1 MAEPAESVEKGVEE
15 LEKEITCAVCHGH
28 YDEPKVLP
36 CCHYYCKECVYSLA
50 LRTGLDKL
58 FSCPECRMDVT
69 LPQGSVDNL
78 QTAFFINRLKQVHSK
93 LEKTHGKVDAKCELC
108 YGAKAEAFCRQCA
121 SLICVD
127 CVKSH
132 QKMKKTFSGHK
143 VSSLEELKAGL
154 SVRDIVM
161 EESPLQMCKLHIKQP
176 LAIYCFDC
184 SCLIC
189 RDCTIKNHLGHNY
202 EFIDI
207 AAPGMKKKLI
217 EHLYRLEEV
226 KTSLSHAVKEIQ
238 STQSEIE
245 AQGDSVNNKLESWF
259 EHFHKIIEQRKQELL
274 KEVATKVTQ
283 KLNRL
288 SVQEKKLST
297 KCAVIQSVIEYTQQC
312 VKHSADDE
320 IMCMHAEIKS
330 RIEREIEEH
339 RKKGRSLKPMEEVDI
354 GMEVS
359 CAEELKELCQTKA
372 RVTQIPV
379 ECTVEGEGVKTAEIN
394 KLSELSVIV
403 KLSDGKNVKQKY
415 GVDCHLKT
423 LANGSTVKCKVNLIQ
438 DNEYLIQYTPTVR
451 GRHELV
457 LTVNGQEVA
466 SSPFPVFVSIP
477 PTQLGI
483 PVKVIR
489 GLTNPCFSAINS
501 VGEIIITAE
510 WRDVTVFDKEGKKLR
525 NINTSYYNIKDPT
538 GVAVDETDS
547 IYIAG
552 NGRSHNI
559 MKFNKEMKLVK
570 EVSVKQ
576 NSQLYGVAVVGDEV
590 MVCDSGYS
598 CVMVYTKELEYVR
611 QIGSPGKSPGQF
623 DIRDV
628 SSDEHGNLYV
638 CEGEHKN
645 VYLYSVAHNYPGG
658 YFGVYPNEEYQEY
671 LEYEEYPNDLVDEDY
686 PDYRIQVLSNGGEY
700 LRSIGCNKL
709 DFPFGVC
716 LSGQYVYVADTHN
729 HNISVYTT
737 MGEYVTTLGQEGSN
751 EGEYSC
757 PRGVCTD
764 KDGYIYVCDCG
775 NNRVQ
780 IL

>member
-1 MAEPAESVEKGVEE
+1 MAEPAESVEKSVEE

-28 YDEPKVLP
+28 YNEPKVLP
-36 CCHYYCKECVYSLA
+36 CCHYYCKECIYSLA
-50 LRTGLDKL
+50 LRTGLDKP

-78 QTAFFINRLKQVHSK
+78 PTAFFINRLKQVHSK
-93 LEKTHGKVDAKCELC
+93 LEKAHGKVDAKCELC
-108 YGAKAEAFCRQCA
+108 RGAKAEAFCRQCTG
-121 SLICVD
+121 LICAD

-132 QKMKKTFSGHK
+132 QRMKTFSGHK
-143 VSSLEELKAGL
+143 VSSLEELRVGL
-154 SVRDIVM
+154 SIKDIIM
-161 EESPLQMCKLHIKQP
+161 EESPLQMCELHKQP
-176 LAIYCFDC
+176 MAVYCFDC

-202 EFIDI
+202 EFINI
-207 AAPGMKKKLI
+207 AAPEMKKKFI
-217 EHLYRLEEV
+217 EDLYPLEEV
-226 KTSLSHAVKEIQ
+226 KVSLSHAVKEIQ
-238 STQSEIE
+238 STQSEVE
-245 AQGDSVNNKLESWF
+245 AQGDSVNNKLESLF
-259 EHFHKIIEQRKQELL
+259 EHLHEIIEQRKQELL
-274 KEVATKVTQ
+274 KEVVTKVTQ

-297 KCAVIQSVIEYTQQC
+297 ECAVVLGVIEYTQQC
-312 VKHSADDE
+312 VKHLADDE
-320 IMCMHAEIKS
+320 FMCMHAEIKS
-330 RIEREIEEH
+330 QIEREVKEH
-339 RKKGRSLKPMEEVDI
+339 CKEGRSLEPVEEVDI
-354 GMEVS
+354 GVEVN

-372 RVTQIPV
+372 KITQIPI

-403 KLSDGKNVKQKY
+403 KLSDGKNVKQKH

-423 LANGSTVKCKVNLIQ
+423 LANGSTIKCKVYLIQ
-438 DNEYLIQYTPTVR
+438 DNEYLIQYTPTIR

-489 GLTNPCFSAINS
+489 GLTNPRFSAINS
-501 VGEIIITAE
+501 VGEIIITE
-510 WRDVTVFDKEGKKLR
+510 RRDVTVFDKEGKKLR
-525 NINTSYYNIKDPT
+525 KINTSDYNIKDPT

-547 IYIAG
+547 IYIADCG
-552 NGRSHNI
+552 SDKVV
-559 MKFNKEMKLVK
+559 KFSKEMKFTK

-576 NSQLYGVAVVGDEV
+576 DSRLWGMAVVGDEV
-590 MVCDSGYS
+590 MVCDDKYS

-611 QIGSPGKSPGQF
+611 QIGSPGEGPGQF
-623 DIRDV
+623 NIIRDV

-638 CEGEHKN
+638 
-645 VYLYSVAHNYPGG
+645 SDAHNH
-658 YFGVYPNEEYQEY
+658 
-671 LEYEEYPNDLVDEDY
+671 
-686 PDYRIQVLSNGGEY
+686 RIQVLSNGGEY
-700 LRSIGCNKL
+700 LRSIGYDGNRL

-716 LSGQYVYVADTHN
+716 LSGQYVYVADNDN

-737 MGEYVTTLGQEGSN
+737 MGGHVTTLGQWGRNKS
-751 EGEYSC
+751 EYSC
-757 PRGVCTD
+757 PCKVYTN
-764 KDGYIYVCDCG
+764 KDGYIYVCDYD
-775 NNRVQ
+775 NNRVK